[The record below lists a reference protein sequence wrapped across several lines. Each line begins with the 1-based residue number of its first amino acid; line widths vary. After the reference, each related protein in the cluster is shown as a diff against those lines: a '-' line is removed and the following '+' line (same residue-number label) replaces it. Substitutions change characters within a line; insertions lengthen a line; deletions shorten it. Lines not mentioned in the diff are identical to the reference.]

1 MKRLLAVSVLLMSAM
16 VSCKKDTPLDEAII
30 GQWDVISIQQV
41 TYKDGVKKG
50 ESTAFLTAGEMSIQ
64 FAQGGTGIYYE
75 DGDVYG
81 IFNWTIS
88 GNTLTIPGDTP
99 TVWDVTIDKNTLIWS
114 YSETEVTDAGTN
126 KYEYFYTAQKKN

>member
-1 MKRLLAVSVLLMSAM
+1 MKRLLTVSVLLMSAM
-16 VSCKKDTPLDEAII
+16 VSCKKDTPLNEAII

-41 TYKDGVKKG
+41 TYKDDVKKG

-99 TVWDVTIDKNTLIWS
+99 TVWDITIDKNTLIWS
-114 YSETEVTDAGTN
+114 YSETEVTDSGTY